1 MVGDPVGLSRGL
13 VDHGVLV
20 CGGNI
25 MKPLN
30 RQVLLGMSL
39 LVLSALFYFLHYLI
53 FRDPHHIFIYLI
65 GDVAFVFVEVLLVT
79 LIIHS
84 VLEDREKKARLKK
97 LNMVIGVFYSEV
109 GIKLLEILSRWDP
122 QIERIQ
128 QELVIEGTSPRQK
141 FGKIYRCLK
150 THDYGI
156 ETQKPDWDTIKA
168 FLMKKKDFLLRL
180 LENQNLLEHESF
192 TDMLWAVFHLAEELE
207 ARESLQ
213 GLPDADHNHLSTDVK
228 RVYGQL
234 ALQWLKYME
243 HLKISYPHLF
253 SLSLRTN
260 PFDRSA
266 TPIVQDSP

>member
-1 MVGDPVGLSRGL
+1 
-13 VDHGVLV
+13 
-20 CGGNI
+20 
-25 MKPLN
+25 
-30 RQVLLGMSL
+30 
-39 LVLSALFYFLHYLI
+39 LI

-65 GDVAFVFVEVLLVT
+65 GDIAFVFVEVLLVT

-84 VLEDREKKARLKK
+84 ALEQREKKARLEK

-109 GIKLLEILSRWDP
+109 GTNLLEILSRWDP
-122 QIERIQ
+122 EIESIQKELFVEGKSAVRKFSRIC
-128 QELVIEGTSPRQK
+128 R
-141 FGKIYRCLK
+141 YLK
-150 THDYGI
+150 NHDYSIGS
-156 ETQKPDWDTIKA
+156 EKPDWDTVKA
-168 FLMKKKDFLLRL
+168 FLMTKKNFLLRL

-192 TDMLWAVFHLAEELE
+192 TDVLWAVFHLAEELE
-207 ARESLQ
+207 ARKSLQ
-213 GLPDADHNHLSTDVK
+213 GLPNADHKHLIGDVK

-243 HLKISYPHLF
+243 HLKSNYPHLF

>member
-1 MVGDPVGLSRGL
+1 
-13 VDHGVLV
+13 
-20 CGGNI
+20 
-25 MKPLN
+25 MKQMSW
-30 RQVLLGMSL
+30 QVLLGISL

-84 VLEDREKKARLKK
+84 VLEEREKKARLEK

-109 GIKLLEILSRWDP
+109 GMKLLEILSQWDP

-128 QELVIEGTSPRQK
+128 QDLVVERKSANQK
-141 FGKIYRCLK
+141 FERICGCLRK
-150 THDYGI
+150 HDYRI
-156 ETQKPDWDTIKA
+156 ESEKADLDTVKT
-168 FLMKKKDFLLRL
+168 FLLTKRDFLLRL

-207 ARESLQ
+207 ARKSLQ
-213 GLPDADHNHLSTDVK
+213 GLPDADHKHLSGDVK

-234 ALQWLKYME
+234 ALEWLKYMD
-243 HLKISYPHLF
+243 HLKSSYPHLF

-266 TPIVQDSP
+266 TPIVQDSL

>member
-1 MVGDPVGLSRGL
+1 
-13 VDHGVLV
+13 
-20 CGGNI
+20 

-30 RQVLLGMSL
+30 RQVLLGIGL

-84 VLEDREKKARLKK
+84 LLEEREKKARLKK

-109 GIKLLEILSRWDP
+109 GIKLLEILSKWDP
-122 QIERIQ
+122 QIEKIQ
-128 QELVIEGTSPRQK
+128 QELLIEEKSPKQK
-141 FGKIYRCLK
+141 FGRISRCLK
-150 THDYGI
+150 KHDYRI
-156 ETQKPDWDTIKA
+156 ESEKPDWDTVKA
-168 FLMKKKDFLLRL
+168 FLMTKKNFLLRL

-192 TDMLWAVFHLAEELE
+192 TDVLWSVFHLAEELE

-213 GLPDADHNHLSTDVK
+213 GLPDADHKHLSGDVK

-243 HLKISYPHLF
+243 HLKNSYPHLF

>member
-1 MVGDPVGLSRGL
+1 
-13 VDHGVLV
+13 
-20 CGGNI
+20 

-30 RQVLLGMSL
+30 WQVLLGVSL

-53 FRDPHHIFIYLI
+53 FRDLHHIFIYLV

-84 VLEDREKKARLKK
+84 VLEQREKKARLKK
-97 LNMVIGVFYSEV
+97 LNMVIGAFYSEV
-109 GIKLLEILSRWDP
+109 GMKLLEIVSKWDP
-122 QIERIQ
+122 QIEKIQ
-128 QELVIEGTSPRQK
+128 KELVVEGKSAELK
-141 FGKIYRCLK
+141 FGSICRFLGK
-150 THDYGI
+150 HDYRI
-156 ETQKPDWDTIKA
+156 ESKKPDWNTVKA
-168 FLMKKKDFLLRL
+168 FLVTKKDFLLRL

-192 TDMLWAVFHLAEELE
+192 TDVLWAVFHLVEELE

-213 GLPDADHNHLSTDVK
+213 GLPDADYKHLSGDVK

-234 ALQWLKYME
+234 TLQWLKYME
-243 HLKISYPHLF
+243 HLRESYPHLF

-266 TPIVQDSP
+266 TPIVRDSL